1 VRHEESN
8 TAGPSNITMSGRVA
22 KQTDS
27 RITIPQRFPA
37 ASREIITASITEQRI
52 GQGDIKQNLTSTSTF
67 FSFGQATGTAEIDA
81 ESDEWVTDGPEDW
94 AASLTNM
101 RESVQSCAA
110 SILGQPQ
117 HGPGARHRHTPRHTT
132 RASGSK
138 VYISL
143 LPAPGPSIR
152 NSWNCMS
159 GCLSIDSKQPY
170 ARFTASGDP
179 IADGDSVICST

>member
-1 VRHEESN
+1 VRREESN
-8 TAGPSNITMSGRVA
+8 IAGPSNVTVARVT
-22 KQTDS
+22 KQNGS
-27 RITIPQRFPA
+27 LPQRFPA
-37 ASREIITASITEQRI
+37 ASREIITASITERRI

-81 ESDEWVTDGPEDW
+81 ESDEWITDGPEDW
-94 AASLTNM
+94 AVSLTNM

-117 HGPGARHRHTPRHTT
+117 HGPGARHRHIPRHTAK
-132 RASGSK
+132 ASGSK
-138 VYISL
+138 VSIPL
-143 LPAPGPSIR
+143 LPAPVPSFG

-170 ARFTASGDP
+170 ARSTASGDP
-179 IADGDSVICST
+179 VADGDSVICST